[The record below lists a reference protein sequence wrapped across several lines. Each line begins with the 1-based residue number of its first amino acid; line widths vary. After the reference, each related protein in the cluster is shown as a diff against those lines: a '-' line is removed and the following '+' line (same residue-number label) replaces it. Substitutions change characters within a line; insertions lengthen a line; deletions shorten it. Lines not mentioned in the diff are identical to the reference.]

1 MKLIYFYIITTLFV
15 SCSECKPEITFY
27 ESGKVKSINEVICNG
42 KDITTYFENGKI
54 QQIQT
59 QLIGDTLV
67 IKTYFED
74 GQIQNIHQ
82 TVNGLKTG
90 EERTWFP
97 NGKIQSKEVFE
108 QGEKVGV
115 GIYFES
121 N

>member
-1 MKLIYFYIITTLFV
+1 MKLIYLYTITLLLI
-15 SCSECKPEITFY
+15 SCSDCKPEITFY
-27 ESGKVKSINEVICNG
+27 ESGKVKSINETICEG
-42 KDITTYFENGKI
+42 KDLTTYFENGKI

-59 QLIGDTLV
+59 QLSSDTIV

-97 NGKIQSKEVFE
+97 NGNIKSKEVFD
-108 QGEKVGV
+108 QGKKVGE
-115 GIYFES
+115 GIYFEK
-121 N
+121 